1 VSSIRRIA
9 IDTQHTSG
17 VYSGGVRKVTKRLFW
32 PLVVVGLLL
41 AALDL
46 VEARYIVAPLIGMAI
61 WRIGYAT
68 FGQFGV
74 GASYIPDGDPVP
86 VDTRQ
91 ERVVYWCG
99 GCGAEVLLL
108 VRGTDMSPRHC
119 GEKMVERREVAREL
133 N

>member
-1 VSSIRRIA
+1 MV
-9 IDTQHTSG
+9 
-17 VYSGGVRKVTKRLFW
+17 KLKRLFW
-32 PLVVVGLLL
+32 PVVALLLLL
-41 AALDL
+41 AALD
-46 VEARYIVAPLIGMAI
+46 VIEARYVIAPLMGLAI
-61 WRIGYAT
+61 FRVGFAT

-86 VDTRQ
+86 VDPRS
-91 ERVVYWCG
+91 ERVTYWCG

-108 VRGTDMSPRHC
+108 VRGTETAPRHC